1 MRRGLVLAAFVA
13 PVLLLACA
21 NGDNPPATGPLGGT
35 DATTDSGSA
44 EVAAE
49 TNDDGFVL
57 PETGSSDADKE
68 TSPIDPDA
76 ACATASVEAKAELQ
90 PVDIIW
96 MVDNSGSMKA
106 AVDQVTKGLNAF
118 AALID
123 TKKLDYKVIMLSKR
137 GATSGTT
144 YPVCIPPPLSGDTMC
159 GNGPRFFHS
168 SIDIKSTQPL
178 EQFLGTLDQTAGY
191 ALGDSRG
198 GEPWK
203 DQLRPAA
210 SKTIVIVTDDDS
222 RFSAT
227 DFETFPGGKNPFNSA
242 MLPPGILDPSRKGLF
257 DGYIFGGVYGWGSDT
272 DPSVKCTYP
281 DTTQPAAAGATYTT
295 LVNKTKGPRAKICA
309 DAATE
314 WPKFLDAVASAVVK
328 SSKLACTL
336 DLPLPTSGTLDPTA
350 VNVQIEGTTGTTLVP
365 KVKDAA
371 SCGSSVAWYYDDE
384 AMPTKVLLCPAACD
398 AANAAVGVDK
408 PGKISILFG
417 CKTIIK

>member
-1 MRRGLVLAAFVA
+1 
-13 PVLLLACA
+13 
-21 NGDNPPATGPLGGT
+21 
-35 DATTDSGSA
+35 
-44 EVAAE
+44 
-49 TNDDGFVL
+49 
-57 PETGSSDADKE
+57 
-68 TSPIDPDA
+68 IDPDA